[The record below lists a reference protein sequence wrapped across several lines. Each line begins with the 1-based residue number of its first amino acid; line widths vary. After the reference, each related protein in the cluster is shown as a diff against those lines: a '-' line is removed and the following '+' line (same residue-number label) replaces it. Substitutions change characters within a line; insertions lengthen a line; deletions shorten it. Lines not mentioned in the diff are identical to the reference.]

1 MEQPIPTPPKDQEQR
16 EIFARVW
23 QRVMA
28 GREAACPLPWGP
40 DPEAQAAPEEQAPPE
55 APRPDQ
61 PDRPGPAPEAAA
73 SQPEGEAQPALPVP
87 RAPGRPRSDFPQ
99 PAGVLGPGCEESVP
113 LLQSLI
119 RRELADGREY
129 QTLARRAGGQP
140 GRVLAALAGEKK
152 RRAKALSAACF
163 LITGARYWP
172 EGTPCPP
179 VTSYLGTLRRR
190 FHREQ
195 EAMAAYLA
203 GAEATEDPCLRA
215 LFQDHA
221 QGSWDQACR
230 LRALVE
236 MY

>member
-1 MEQPIPTPPKDQEQR
+1 MEQPIPTPSKEQEQR

-28 GREAACPLPWGP
+28 DRPAACPLPW
-40 DPEAQAAPEEQAPPE
+40 EAAAQ
-55 APRPDQ
+55 
-61 PDRPGPAPEAAA
+61 PEAAA
-73 SQPEGEAQPALPVP
+73 PSAPETDRPPEPASQPSPAPAPEDPRPLPAP
-87 RAPGRPRSDFPQ
+87 RASGRPRSDFPQ
-99 PAGVLGPGCEESVP
+99 DAGVLGPGSAESVP

-119 RRELADGREY
+119 RRELADSREY

-140 GRVLAALAGEKK
+140 ARLLTALAGEKK

>member
-40 DPEAQAAPEEQAPPE
+40 APEAQAAPEEQAAPE
-55 APRPDQ
+55 APQ
-61 PDRPGPAPEAAA
+61 PDPAPEAAA
-73 SQPEGEAQPALPVP
+73 PQPEGEAQPALPVP